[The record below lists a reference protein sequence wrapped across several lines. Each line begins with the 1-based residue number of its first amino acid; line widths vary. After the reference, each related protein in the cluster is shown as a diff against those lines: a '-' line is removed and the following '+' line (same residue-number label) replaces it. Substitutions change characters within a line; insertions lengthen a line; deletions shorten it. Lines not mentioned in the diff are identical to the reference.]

1 MTRKGNN
8 RPISLVN
15 VIAKILNNSSKC
27 QQTPENSGR
36 IANYDPV
43 RSTNYARMQ
52 ELYNLLRF
60 INVKHCDSKVKE
72 NNNLIILVA
81 EENKMTL

>member
-8 RPISLVN
+8 RLISLVN
-15 VIAKILNNSSKC
+15 VIAKILNNGSKC

-43 RSTNYARMQ
+43 
-52 ELYNLLRF
+52 
-60 INVKHCDSKVKE
+60 
-72 NNNLIILVA
+72 
-81 EENKMTL
+81 